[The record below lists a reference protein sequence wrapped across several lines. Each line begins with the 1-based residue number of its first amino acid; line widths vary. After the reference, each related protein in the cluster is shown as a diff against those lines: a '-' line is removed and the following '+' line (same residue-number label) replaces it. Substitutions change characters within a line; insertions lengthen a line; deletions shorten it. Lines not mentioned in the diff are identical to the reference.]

1 MSDLNNV
8 LMMKKEQGS
17 KIEEQINHMVH
28 ILEVAVETLA
38 ESQSILQTSQE
49 SCSEEV
55 VEIGLM
61 FGLKC

>member
-1 MSDLNNV
+1 MNDLNDDLV
-8 LMMKKEQGS
+8 TKKEQGS
-17 KIEEQINHMVH
+17 KIEEQINHVVH
-28 ILEVAVETLA
+28 ILEVAVETSA
-38 ESQSILQTSQE
+38 DSQSVLQTSQE

>member
-1 MSDLNNV
+1 MNDLNDA
-8 LMMKKEQGS
+8 LMTKKEQGS
-17 KIEEQINHMVH
+17 KIEEQINHVVH
-28 ILEVAVETLA
+28 ILEVAVET
-38 ESQSILQTSQE
+38 SQSVLQTSQK